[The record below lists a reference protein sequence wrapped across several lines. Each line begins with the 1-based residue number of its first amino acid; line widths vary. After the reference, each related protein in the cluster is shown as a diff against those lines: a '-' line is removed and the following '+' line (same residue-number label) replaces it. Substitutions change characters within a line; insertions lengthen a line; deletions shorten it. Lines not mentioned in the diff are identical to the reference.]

1 MRMSRIGIVFI
12 VLMLS
17 LSLPVMHV
25 SAEGDTEITVVVVG
39 DGNVTGYIN
48 GTANN
53 GSVYYY
59 IDGIEVS
66 GEFADVWDAII
77 SAKEKAS
84 DAHDLASSAYCLA
97 NTAWVIAK
105 DNEGR
110 IAAIETN
117 LSNLEVMIWML
128 RDEVIAFEED
138 YIVFKNGTRANFTM
152 VNSRIDTANDRI
164 DDLYLLLNEKEEQ
177 LYQYAHIQTVMIAG
191 LVVVSACLVWQHIN
205 KERIIGKIKPLKE
218 YGRSLLSKYKQ
229 PKTTKKL
236 KPLKKYGKPLIAR
249 AKELFGRS

>member
-1 MRMSRIGIVFI
+1 MRMNRIGIIFI
-12 VLMLS
+12 VLMLA

-25 SAEGDTEITVVVVG
+25 SAEGDMEITVVVVG

-66 GEFADVWDAII
+66 GEFDDIWDAIQ
-77 SAKEKAS
+77 
-84 DAHDLASSAYCLA
+84 DAEGAARQAHLLGS
-97 NTAWVIAK
+97 TAWVLAK

-110 IAAIETN
+110 IVAIETN
-117 LSNLEVMIWML
+117 LSNLEEMIWML

-177 LYQYAHIQTVMIAG
+177 LYQYAHMQTVMIAG
-191 LVVVSACLVWQHIN
+191 LVIVSACLVWQHIN

-249 AKELFGRS
+249 AKEIFGRS